1 MGKKINVNF
10 THTENEKNNLLIK
23 VPDLDT
29 SIKIFFKTNNT
40 NDKITS
46 GLVNIEILNNFFQF
60 NFKNNDKYEIEMD
73 LLEINQLI
81 LQ

>member
-1 MGKKINVNF
+1 MK
-10 THTENEKNNLLIK
+10 KNNLLIK

-29 SIKIFFKTNNT
+29 SIKIFFKTNNNT

-60 NFKNNDKYEIEMD
+60 NF
-73 LLEINQLI
+73 
-81 LQ
+81 